1 MFGMKKKAGTGAAF
15 TFRVSDVVDVPLRGV
30 MLRLGV
36 QDGTP
41 SMGDLSVGKEL
52 IVRSHAGAERRVRIV
67 AHALV
72 GGNATQKR
80 LERTRELDVV
90 VAEVDAGGEPIGI
103 GWTARGP
110 G

>member
-1 MFGMKKKAGTGAAF
+1 MFGLKKKGEPGQAF
-15 TFRVSDVVDVPLRGV
+15 VFRVSDVVDVPLRGV

-36 QDGTP
+36 LEGSP
-41 SMGDLSVGKEL
+41 SIGDLGVGKEL
-52 IVRSHAGAERRVRIV
+52 VVRSLSGAERRVRIV

-80 LERTRELDVV
+80 LDTTRELDVV
-90 VAEVDAGGEPIGI
+90 IAETGEGGDPIGI

-110 G
+110 V